1 MSTIEK
7 HEIGFDKQ
15 NIAMVFKSRY
25 TVPSY
30 QRHYVW
36 DSDQVNDLLTDFI
49 ENYQG
54 HPNDEYFL
62 GSYIYQDK
70 GNELD
75 LLDGQQRITTL
86 FLLFAFL
93 RDFNKTPD
101 DIKNSCKKYVYQE
114 GNAMECIDGQVRL
127 NYAIRGNVNQFIN
140 DYIVNKDIT
149 TLWETFHVE
158 RETNKNES
166 IRHICNSLLCIKV
179 FFESNPSIDIKLFA
193 QYICLNVVMI
203 YVSAKTLED
212 AFRLF
217 SIMNDRGLKLSN
229 SDILKSSN
237 LEKITKDE
245 DRNTCANQWEK
256 LQSDLGTDF
265 DRFLSY
271 IRMTLLK
278 SRQRTTLLDEF
289 EKLIF
294 DAPKGQKP
302 ILQAGKPFFDY
313 IEKSYAGYNK
323 VIELDEIDNTPF
335 CNLISALKASMP
347 STDWI
352 PVVMHYYFKFG
363 ETRIYDFT
371 HKTACKYLAD
381 SVCGDVPTTRINH
394 LSAIMKFIDIADS
407 ANSVIDKT
415 SLFSFDT
422 EKFLG
427 SIQSDVYGRK
437 YTKALLMLLELD
449 VKDKSQY
456 KDWGMISIEHI
467 LPQTPN
473 EDSQWVKDFSTEQRF
488 AMTHKVGNLCLIG
501 RSKNS
506 SLGNLDYLEKRK
518 RYFEKNIG
526 MFPHTLQIYNTYQT
540 KWTPVEFEENQKNTI
555 NQLKKIFGI

>member
-1 MSTIEK
+1 
-7 HEIGFDKQ
+7 
-15 NIAMVFKSRY
+15 
-25 TVPSY
+25 
-30 QRHYVW
+30 
-36 DSDQVNDLLTDFI
+36 
-49 ENYQG
+49 
-54 HPNDEYFL
+54 
-62 GSYIYQDK
+62 
-70 GNELD
+70 
-75 LLDGQQRITTL
+75 
-86 FLLFAFL
+86 
-93 RDFNKTPD
+93 
-101 DIKNSCKKYVYQE
+101 
-114 GNAMECIDGQVRL
+114 
-127 NYAIRGNVNQFIN
+127 
-140 DYIVNKDIT
+140 
-149 TLWETFHVE
+149 
-158 RETNKNES
+158 
-166 IRHICNSLLCIKV
+166 
-179 FFESNPSIDIKLFA
+179 
-193 QYICLNVVMI
+193 MI

-256 LQSDLGTDF
+256 LQSDLGSDF

-363 ETRIYDFT
+363 EARIYDFT
-371 HKTACKYLAD
+371 YKIACKYLAD
-381 SVCGDVPTTRINH
+381 SVCGDAPTTRIDH

-407 ANSVIDKT
+407 SNSVIDKT

-422 EKFLG
+422 KKFLG
-427 SIQSDVYGRK
+427 SIQADVYGRK

-467 LPQTPN
+467 LPQNPN

-488 AMTHKVGNLCLIG
+488 AMMHKVGNLCLIG
-501 RSKNS
+501 RRKNA
-506 SLGNLDYLEKRK
+506 SLGNLDYLKKRK

-526 MFPHTLQIYNTYQT
+526 MFPHTLQIYHTYQT
-540 KWTPVEFEENQKNTI
+540 KWTPIEFEENQKNTI